1 MVIVLCLDVT
11 KFEPSSTTDS
21 SWCRPALA
29 THSCFQYVIWAGHVG
44 SSSAKIS
51 MRWHLL
57 SLSGTTCIVIGD
69 IEMCR
74 AYSSYYIIVGCDS
87 HHLYTVINSA
97 RWSWNSHDCGAGAWC
112 GGLVPGPGA
121 GAWCRDAAEI
131 QSEPINRFYLSTQ
144 KIQRNFA
151 FTYFTTDVGRRHLS
165 IIAITVIWIQISMRM
180 NRNVPIRISRR

>member
-11 KFEPSSTTDS
+11 KFEPSSTTVS
-21 SWCRPALA
+21 RCRPALV
-29 THSCFQYVIWAGHVG
+29 THSCFQYLICWAGHAD
-44 SSSAKIS
+44 SAKIL

-112 GGLVPGPGA
+112 
-121 GAWCRDAAEI
+121 RDAAEI

-165 IIAITVIWIQISMRM
+165 IIAITVIWIQIAMRM
-180 NRNVPIRISRR
+180 NRNGPIRISRR